1 MICVDYNQSLL
12 CPRAAIA
19 TDCNRPKSY
28 TIGKLIDVFFF
39 CKGSKNAKR
48 GDCNENNELYQQ
60 VGRKVG
66 RLNTGEENQVMKQSL
81 IYSVQMKQQRDTAA
95 GSAEGWNTRG
105 DTEIVY
111 LCKRRVREK
120 LNGESRFYS

>member
-1 MICVDYNQSLL
+1 MR
-12 CPRAAIA
+12 PRDAIA
-19 TDCNRPKSY
+19 TDCNRHKSY
-28 TIGKLIDVFFF
+28 TIEKLIDVFFFF

-66 RLNTGEENQVMKQSL
+66 RLNTGEENQVIKQSL
-81 IYSVQMKQQRDTAA
+81 IYSVQIKRQKDTAA

-105 DTEIVY
+105 VT
-111 LCKRRVREK
+111 
-120 LNGESRFYS
+120 